1 MAKDT
6 APTAI
11 APQTPTTTPMTT
23 LREWLL
29 RCPPLFFEPPSD
41 PGSLLAL
48 ALELDEGREPP
59 LVGLLPLTVLAL
71 VTTSIEVA
79 PVFECLEEVGVVEG
93 EIESEEDSEEVKAGE
108 EEEVVDEDDV
118 SLVDEVV
125 IGVEELEEV
134 EEVGDDDVEVGVK
147 VGVALFLLD
156 IGLEVMDAFLEDVF
170 FAVCVSDAVTKSLKS
185 AVESSRRTGTA
196 IKLSRCGRLSA
207 AMALNGRARRSIDET
222 DETRILTIDRPR
234 GRENRE
240 AGVKKT
246 GQDTKS
252 AERNKTS
259 VNEW

>member
-93 EIESEEDSEEVKAGE
+93 EIESDDSEEVKAGE

-118 SLVDEVV
+118 SLVGEVV

-156 IGLEVMDAFLEDVF
+156 IGLDVMDAFLEDVF

-222 DETRILTIDRPR
+222 DETRILTIDQPR

-240 AGVKKT
+240 AGVKDWT
-246 GQDTKS
+246 GHKICGEKQN
-252 AERNKTS
+252 ERQ
-259 VNEW
+259 